1 MAPTTGVAIGSLVIS
16 DDLITTTVAR
26 ATDEASAYHAAHPR
40 RPGIPIA
47 ELAGRVDL
55 DHDIVAWI
63 VDHAD
68 GLALSDGFVSLQT
81 FSNDVSSEDQ
91 RAIDDALKRLNE
103 SFDVPRSSQLG
114 LDADLLRAMIRSGDL
129 IRIDPDLVFTAAQ
142 IDELKAGLRDLPDG
156 FTVSEFKDHF
166 GMARRQSVPLLE
178 WLDKTGMTLRSGDG
192 RTVR

>member
-1 MAPTTGVAIGSLVIS
+1 
-16 DDLITTTVAR
+16 
-26 ATDEASAYHAAHPR
+26 
-40 RPGIPIA
+40 
-47 ELAGRVDL
+47 
-55 DHDIVAWI
+55 VAWI

-192 RTVR
+192 RTVREPTNAIDCDVWDL